1 MNLQNKNCLCTAA
14 TKGTEK
20 PRRQVKRL
28 VEITLYQKEAQIGM
42 KVIIKKMTGGVSLLL

>member
-28 VEITLYQKEAQIGM
+28 VEITLYQTEKSTNWNEGHN
-42 KVIIKKMTGGVSLLL
+42 KKK